1 LLETEVIHHGSINN
15 ILKNIM
21 NHTRIQQDFPSPYRS
36 LIYLNSTLR
45 EVFGM
50 SIKKIVLAF
59 DGSDGS
65 KKALNWTIDFAKQ
78 NDAETHITTI
88 FEPMTLWAI
97 ETASNVVALERS
109 RRANMD
115 ELTAMA
121 KSLYTEHN
129 LSTKVTLLEGNP
141 ADAIMRY
148 AKKIEADII
157 ICGTRGYGEFG
168 ALLLGSVAHKLVTYA
183 KIPVLV
189 VK

>member
-1 LLETEVIHHGSINN
+1 MY
-15 ILKNIM
+15 LKIM
-21 NHTRIQQDFPSPYRS
+21 
-36 LIYLNSTLR
+36 LR

-78 NDAETHITTI
+78 NNAQTHITTI
-88 FEPMTLWAI
+88 FEPIVLLAI
-97 ETASNVVALERS
+97 ETASNVLALERS
-109 RRANMD
+109 RRSNID

-121 KSLYTEHN
+121 ESLYAEHN
-129 LSTKVTLLEGNP
+129 LSTKVALLEGNP
-141 ADAIMRY
+141 ADAIMIY

-157 ICGTRGYGEFG
+157 ICGTRGYGGFG
-168 ALLLGSVAHKLVTYA
+168 ALLLGSVAHKLVTYS